1 MRVRIIAIIFGLIII
16 LSAIYVFWGKNWFA
30 EQQYIQKQ
38 KNTEFLKNELMEK
51 FLLIQEQSQE
61 ILNEILNQSYELE
74 FFPHQEISLEKIWS
88 HKLNFKLTKRPFFD
102 YKQIY
107 LISNNTLKVLNK
119 KKERIKW
126 NRTFKGDISDFELL
140 DANRLLV
147 LTKKEKAFC
156 LNRDNGKILWEKEY
170 AFIRDNNPETST
182 VFQISL
188 DKYKRLDSSVIL
200 MFADNEIVLLDNING
215 KTLARFASEHE
226 IRFISEFDILE
237 KCIYIAEGK
246 SISKITINVKS

>member
-1 MRVRIIAIIFGLIII
+1 MRVRIIAIIFGFIII
-16 LSAIYVFWGKNWFA
+16 LAAVYVFFGKNWFA

-38 KNTEFLKNELMEK
+38 KNTEFIKNELMEK
-51 FLLIQEQSQE
+51 FLTIQEQSQE

-74 FFPHQEISLEKIWS
+74 FFPHQEISLEIDWKR
-88 HKLNFKLTKRPFFD
+88 KLNFKLTKRPFFD

-107 LISNNTLKVLNK
+107 LISNNELRVLNK

-126 NRTFKGDISDFELL
+126 VKTFEEEISNFELL

-147 LTKKEKAFC
+147 LTKKRKAFC
-156 LNRDNGKILWEKEY
+156 LNRDNGNILWEKECD
-170 AFIRDNNPETST
+170 FSPDDSTEKRT

-200 MFADNEIVLLDNING
+200 MFADKEIVLLNNING
-215 KTLARFASEHE
+215 KILSMFVSENKIH
-226 IRFISEFDILE
+226 FISEFDLLE
-237 KCIYIAEGK
+237 KCIYIAEEK
-246 SISKITINVKS
+246 SISKIVINVK